1 MSFQTGQ
8 EARSS
13 QSLDCL
19 PQCLQLTFLEIQV
32 ATNNFDESL
41 VVGHGGF
48 GKVYRGTI
56 TSGESVLDAAIKRLE
71 STSGQGAAE
80 FWAEV
85 EMLSKLR
92 HHNLVSLIGYC
103 NDGKEFILVYEYM
116 PNGTLSDRLHKCRL
130 PLTWLRRLKISIG
143 AARGL
148 EYLHTGAGR
157 RQGVV
162 HRDVKSSNILLDRS
176 WASKVS
182 DFGLSKIVQTNQT
195 FTHVST
201 LVKGT
206 FGYLDPDYF
215 QTGRLTR
222 KSDVYAFG
230 VILFELLCGRK
241 AVDTSLDEEQMGLAR
256 WAQDSI
262 KEGRLKQIVDYDL
275 RGRISFK
282 CVKEFAQLARQCL
295 HSNPKKRPTM
305 SEVVVGLE
313 SILALHEKSNN
324 TLDRKI
330 FGLRL
335 PAFGFPSSH
344 ENSVVGKSLTS
355 IESYLYT
362 VGGEDHILRRFDFGT
377 INVATENFSTSNMLS
392 EDYYGVMYKGKL
404 QNGQDIAIVGP
415 YPHEKIKLCM
425 NEVSIL
431 VKVEHQNLAQLL
443 GWCIEGTNVYL
454 LYDIPQNYTTLRYVL
469 SDHNRA
475 PLDWDER
482 YRILLGVA
490 RALLYLHKHAPIRV
504 LHCDVKPGNILLDE
518 GLEPKLHGFYIAVSA
533 PNNETDCIEL
543 DVVIGTM
550 GYMAPEFRRNVNV
563 STKADVFSFGVLVL
577 QTITGR
583 KQAFY
588 IDESEESFTQYIWR
602 NWVEGTYSNIIDT
615 RLSIDSRSI
624 ARFVHMGLW
633 CIQAEATDRPTM
645 EEVVGIFLGS
655 SSINLPI
662 LKDPNGI
669 CFQNNSDCCE
679 EIDSDSEFVELDPS
693 VA

>member
-1 MSFQTGQ
+1 MLFQTGQ
-8 EARSS
+8 EAKSS

-19 PQCLQLTFLEIQV
+19 SQCRHLTFSEIQV

-56 TSGESVLDAAIKRLE
+56 TNGESLLDAAIKRLE
-71 STSGQGAAE
+71 STSGQGAVE

-92 HHNLVSLIGYC
+92 HCNLVSLIGYC

-130 PLTWLRRLKISIG
+130 PLTWVRRLKISIG
-143 AARGL
+143 ASRGL
-148 EYLHTGAGR
+148 EYLHTGAGI

-162 HRDVKSSNILLDRS
+162 HRDVKSSNILLDYS

-195 FTHVST
+195 FTYVNT

-215 QTGRLTR
+215 QTSRLTR

-241 AVDTSLDEEQMGLAR
+241 ALDTSLDEEQMGLVR

-262 KEGRLKQIVDYDL
+262 KEGRLKQIVDSDL

-282 CVKEFAQLARQCL
+282 CVKELAQLASRCL

-313 SILALHEKSNN
+313 SILALHKKTNI
-324 TLDRKI
+324 TLDRKL

-355 IESYLYT
+355 IESYLHT
-362 VGGEDHILRRFDFGT
+362 VGGENHILRRFDFET
-377 INVATENFSTSNMLS
+377 INAATENFSRSNLILR
-392 EDYYGVMYKGKL
+392 DFIGYMYKGKL
-404 QNGQDIAIVGP
+404 QNGQDITTVGP
-415 YPHEKIKLCM
+415 YPHEHFDLCM

-431 VKVEHQNLAQLL
+431 VKIEHQNLAQLL

-454 LYDIPQNYTTLRYVL
+454 LYDIPQNYTTLEHVL
-469 SDHNRA
+469 YDF
-475 PLDWDER
+475 
-482 YRILLGVA
+482 
-490 RALLYLHKHAPIRV
+490 LHV
-504 LHCDVKPGNILLDE
+504 
-518 GLEPKLHGFYIAVSA
+518 
-533 PNNETDCIEL
+533 
-543 DVVIGTM
+543 
-550 GYMAPEFRRNVNV
+550 
-563 STKADVFSFGVLVL
+563 
-577 QTITGR
+577 Q
-583 KQAFY
+583 
-588 IDESEESFTQYIWR
+588 
-602 NWVEGTYSNIIDT
+602 
-615 RLSIDSRSI
+615 
-624 ARFVHMGLW
+624 
-633 CIQAEATDRPTM
+633 
-645 EEVVGIFLGS
+645 
-655 SSINLPI
+655 I
-662 LKDPNGI
+662 LKARRTW
-669 CFQNNSDCCE
+669 SMT
-679 EIDSDSEFVELDPS
+679 
-693 VA
+693 

>member
-1 MSFQTGQ
+1 M
-8 EARSS
+8 
-13 QSLDCL
+13 
-19 PQCLQLTFLEIQV
+19 
-32 ATNNFDESL
+32 
-41 VVGHGGF
+41 
-48 GKVYRGTI
+48 
-56 TSGESVLDAAIKRLE
+56 
-71 STSGQGAAE
+71 
-80 FWAEV
+80 
-85 EMLSKLR
+85 
-92 HHNLVSLIGYC
+92 
-103 NDGKEFILVYEYM
+103 
-116 PNGTLSDRLHKCRL
+116 
-130 PLTWLRRLKISIG
+130 G

-148 EYLHTGAGR
+148 EYLHTGAGV

-162 HRDVKSSNILLDRS
+162 HRDVKSSNILLDHS
-176 WASKVS
+176 WISKVS

-195 FTHVST
+195 STHVST

-215 QTGRLTR
+215 QTSRLTR

-241 AVDTSLDEEQMGLAR
+241 AVDTSLDEDQMNLAR
-256 WAQDSI
+256 WAQDTI
-262 KEGRLKQIVDYDL
+262 KEGRLKQIVDSDL

-313 SILALHEKSNN
+313 SILALHEKTNN

-355 IESYLYT
+355 IESCLYT
-362 VGGEDHILRRFDFGT
+362 VGGENHILRRFDFET
-377 INVATENFSTSNMLS
+377 INAATENFSRSNIILR
-392 EDYYGVMYKGKL
+392 DFIGYMYKGKL
-404 QNGQDIAIVGP
+404 QNSQDITTVGP
-415 YPHEKIKLCM
+415 YPHERFEDCM

-431 VKVEHQNLAQLL
+431 VKIEHQNLAQLL
-443 GWCIEGTNVYL
+443 GWCIKGTNVYL
-454 LYDIPQNYTTLRYVL
+454 LYDIPQIYTTLEHALY
-469 SDHNRA
+469 DHNRA

-504 LHCDVKPGNILLDE
+504 LHCGVKPGNILLDE

-543 DVVIGTM
+543 DVVRGTL
-550 GYMAPEFRRNVNV
+550 GYIAPENVKHGHL
-563 STKADVFSFGVLVL
+563 STKTDVFGFGVLVL
-577 QTITGR
+577 ETIAGR
-583 KQAFY
+583 KPASY
-588 IDESEESFTQYIWR
+588 IDESRESFTQYIWK

-615 RLSIDSRSI
+615 RLTVDSRSI
-624 ARFVHMGLW
+624 ARFIHMGLW

-655 SSINLPI
+655 SSIILPI
-662 LKDPNGI
+662 LKDPNSI
-669 CFQNNSDCCE
+669 WFQNDSDGCE
-679 EIDSDSEFVELDPS
+679 EFDSDSEIVTIYRT
-693 VA
+693 